1 MEIAMHGWD
10 HSGTG
15 LAGAQKDYITEFGNI
30 DYTDARD
37 RIDMAKQ
44 VFESIS
50 DRSITSF
57 IPPFNITSVEA
68 KRAISD
74 A

>member
-15 LAGAQKDYITEFGNI
+15 LSGAQKDYITEFGNI
-30 DYTDARD
+30 DYIDARD

-44 VFESIS
+44 VFDSIS
-50 DRSITSF
+50 DKSITSF